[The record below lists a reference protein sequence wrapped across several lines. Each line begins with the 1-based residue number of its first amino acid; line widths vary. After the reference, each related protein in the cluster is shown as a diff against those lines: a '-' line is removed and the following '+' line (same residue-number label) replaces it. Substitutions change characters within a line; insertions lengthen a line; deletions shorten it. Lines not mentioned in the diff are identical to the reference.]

1 MRRERGSRCAALI
14 PISYRTSPAIG
25 GQVIASVTGWAQDEH
40 LALTGSFHMG
50 ARTFPTGWFTTRDR
64 AYQWLAE

>member
-1 MRRERGSRCAALI
+1 
-14 PISYRTSPAIG
+14 
-25 GQVIASVTGWAQDEH
+25 VIASVTGWAQDEH